1 MASKNSGKSDTEE
14 DFSFLNIVKSNP
26 AVIKDKVLQER
37 LTKMTSKNSSKTE
50 GVKRGRTESTGS
62 PPERS
67 PTPGEA
73 RLGDWMRKI
82 EETIRDQAT
91 EIKSLKATVEE
102 LRESI
107 GNDVRKLMKDLE
119 TNFEEL
125 VESAQIEDV
134 KATASV
140 DDLRKTFDV
149 QFKEAAETTEK
160 KIKDSVE
167 AARAETVRTIVN
179 QAKKIE
185 EIRTNFDEQIREAV
199 KQVVK
204 EKLDVDR
211 PNFKKSAANGIFFTG
226 LDVIA
231 KREKWQGDITTVVH
245 NILLEVG
252 SAPYYTDVIAVH
264 PRNSPRNSAKN
275 AIIYFQSLYHKNHA
289 AAEIRRMLFRKKYV
303 KIGIRDLFSPAD
315 VQRSK
320 DLTAKG
326 FELKKRDVISKF
338 RVSNLEETPVMLVAK
353 RGGAY
358 EKVTDVQVEEMLR
371 RST

>member
-1 MASKNSGKSDTEE
+1 MKMASKSSGK
-14 DFSFLNIVKSNP
+14 KS
-26 AVIKDKVLQER
+26 
-37 LTKMTSKNSSKTE
+37 E

-67 PTPGEA
+67 PTPGGA
-73 RLGDWMRKI
+73 KLGDWMKKIENTIAAQASEIESLKKTVNKLRIDSTFATGDAATKCERERAALAASI
-82 EETIRDQAT
+82 EETDRTMVVNINRVFANIQ
-91 EIKSLKATVEE
+91 EKVEE
-102 LRESI
+102 I
-107 GNDVRKLMKDLE
+107 TDV
-119 TNFEEL
+119 
-125 VESAQIEDV
+125 IEISEA

-140 DDLRKTFDV
+140 DDLRGTFDV

-167 AARAETVRTIVN
+167 AARAETVRTMVN

-185 EIRTNFDEQIREAV
+185 EIRTNFDKQIREAV
-199 KQVVK
+199 NQVVK
-204 EKLDVDR
+204 EKLDADR
-211 PNFKKSAANGIFFTG
+211 PNFKKSAVNGIFFTG

-231 KREKWQGDITTVVH
+231 KREKMQGDITSVVH
-245 NILLEVG
+245 NILLKIG

-264 PRNSPRNSAKN
+264 PKNSPRSSAKN
-275 AIIYFQSLYHKNHA
+275 AIVYFQSVYHKNLA
-289 AAEIRRMLFRKKYV
+289 AAEIRMMLFREKYV

-326 FELKKRDVISKF
+326 FELKRRDVISKF
-338 RVSNLEETPVMLVAK
+338 RISNLEDTPTMLIVK